1 MLESKSKG
9 RAAIG
14 MARAVVSDRE
24 VRHAASQAASPVTQ
38 LTIALGRRAARRRA
52 RRRVEQLEEA
62 ILTVRAVIAT
72 FGPQA
77 IEQLHQAGIVERPRP
92 IRRGPRFL
100 VGALAGA
107 GAGAGA
113 MYLLEPHQRRRE
125 HRLQQLLSH

>member
-14 MARAVVSDRE
+14 MARAVVTDRE
-24 VRHAASQAASPVTQ
+24 VRRAASQTASPLTQ

-52 RRRVEQLEEA
+52 SRRVQQLEDA
-62 ILTVRAVIAT
+62 ILTLRALIAT

-77 IEQLHQAGIVERPRP
+77 IEQLHQAGVVERPKP
-92 IRRGPRFL
+92 VRRAPRFL

-113 MYLLEPHQRRRE
+113 MYLLEPHQRRER
-125 HRLQQLLSH
+125 RLHQLVSH